1 MGVNLFYNEYSDL
14 IIFPTEISPTQI
26 ISMPE
31 NGGDAWGIGGEL
43 DLNVLV
49 TDRLSLL
56 ANYSYQQT
64 TDKDDNPTT
73 LTVNEED
80 RRRRDVPR
88 HKVNA
93 GARMKFKSGLS
104 ANLLLHWVDGTERL
118 ITDVAGNEFQAGTDP
133 YTIVNGRVG
142 YTFWKG
148 NAEASLDV
156 LNIFNDKHFEYPPGI
171 NLPGIVLPERGSDPV
186 GRKVAFKLSC
196 RF

>member
-1 MGVNLFYNEYSDL
+1 V
-14 IIFPTEISPTQI
+14 
-26 ISMPE
+26 
-31 NGGDAWGIGGEL
+31 
-43 DLNVLV
+43 
-49 TDRLSLL
+49 
-56 ANYSYQQT
+56 
-64 TDKDDNPTT
+64 
-73 LTVNEED
+73 
-80 RRRRDVPR
+80 RRDVPR

-104 ANLLLHWVDGTERL
+104 ANLLLHWVDGTQRL

-171 NLPGIVLPERGSDPV
+171 NLPGIVLPERSSDPV